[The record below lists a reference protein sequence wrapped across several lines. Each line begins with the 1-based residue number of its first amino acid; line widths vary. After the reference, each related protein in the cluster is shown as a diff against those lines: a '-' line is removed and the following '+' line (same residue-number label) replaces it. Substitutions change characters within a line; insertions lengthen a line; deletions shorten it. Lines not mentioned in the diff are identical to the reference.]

1 MAVPHPNGAVTLRC
15 WPWYLCKLSQGL
27 CLLVRIS
34 ACLGWRKS
42 ESLRRFTETLR
53 QNGLFDLYDFW
64 SQPLQLWLFSQDN
77 QLAGRFAWSTTV
89 LTPRLH
95 GDIKSSE
102 AITLPGKARSQ
113 PYEHSGSWFSCNTET
128 STNLTMPG
136 ATRRHPVSK
145 RGYTC
150 LFAAPGALLVYICG
164 LQY

>member
-1 MAVPHPNGAVTLRC
+1 MAAPHPNGAVTLRC
-15 WPWYLCKLSQGL
+15 WPWYLCQLSQGL

-42 ESLRRFTETLR
+42 ESSRRFTGTLR
-53 QNGLFDLYDFW
+53 QNGLSIYTISGLNHC
-64 SQPLQLWLFSQDN
+64 SSGSQDN

-102 AITLPGKARSQ
+102 AITLPGKARSR

-145 RGYTC
+145 RGYTR
-150 LFAAPGALLVYICG
+150 LFAAPGALLVSICG